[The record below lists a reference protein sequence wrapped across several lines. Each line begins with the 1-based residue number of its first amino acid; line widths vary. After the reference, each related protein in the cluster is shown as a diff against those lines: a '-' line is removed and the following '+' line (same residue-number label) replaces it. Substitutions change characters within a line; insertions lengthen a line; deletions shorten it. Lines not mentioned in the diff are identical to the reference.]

1 MFSLRFAAC
10 AAGAGLFAFV
20 AIGAASIASAAPPA
34 TSVAI
39 DNFMFSPMTVTVP
52 VGGTVAWTNN
62 DDIPHSVRSVDGTFH
77 SPALDTGEH
86 YSFAFTKPGVYS
98 YFCGIHPKMVAKVIV
113 QAR

>member
-1 MFSLRFAAC
+1 MS
-10 AAGAGLFAFV
+10 AGR
-20 AIGAASIASAAPPA
+20 SAAAIAALWLIGTVAAVAGPA
-34 TSVAI
+34 EPGRI
-39 DNFMFSPMTVTVP
+39 LIKDFMFSPMTVTVP

-86 YSFAFTKPGVYS
+86 YSYAFTKPGVYS